1 MSSALYHSCHPETS
15 YYSFLGRIN
24 NPRSQPVSRSVGF
37 VIRPPKYRRSSGFAA
52 RHPAGCRLACQE
64 FVRLSIRI
72 SNPLPSKDSA
82 AGQRPCRRSF
92 HKKGAAKFRVGDT
105 ASVGAGPVPA
115 RWPIGANVHGGL
127 LRMNA
132 LSGMRAGTGP
142 APTSAVC
149 LTPHNFLQ
157 SHKKNPPS
165 ALAHSKYFRNF
176 AEEKKETI

>member
-1 MSSALYHSCHPETS
+1 MLP
-15 YYSFLGRIN
+15 LGC
-24 NPRSQPVSRSVGF
+24 
-37 VIRPPKYRRSSGFAA
+37 RSSGFAA
-52 RHPAGCRLACQE
+52 RHPVGCRLACQE
-64 FVRLSIRI
+64 SVRLNIRI
-72 SNPLPSKDSA
+72 FNPRLSHEYQDFESSPLQGLGGRATTLSSLL
-82 AGQRPCRRSF
+82 

-157 SHKKNPPS
+157 NHKKNPPS
-165 ALAHSKYFRNF
+165 ALAHSK
-176 AEEKKETI
+176 